1 MPRLDTIVHNPAAAS
16 AVTLSDA
23 ALLVLLALMA
33 VGLWVVVARGQARR
47 AIRDFDESA
56 SDRGLEALR
65 RRRLVV
71 RRGPRPHGPQDAVV
85 AELEAAEEPEPT
97 PPARRETR
105 ALRPGRPSREGGGL
119 SA

>member
-71 RRGPRPHGPQDAVV
+71 RRAPRPHGPQAADA
-85 AELEAAEEPEPT
+85 AGAQGDAS
-97 PPARRETR
+97 PAPR
-105 ALRPGRPSREGGGL
+105 
-119 SA
+119 